1 MEFGGERC
9 HPRSNRGTVNSLE
22 PTLKSTVS
30 RSHPGHHSSHPRLDD
45 HEQFRRPGA
54 GLHLGRARGDTGG
67 EVGNPG
73 VIGTLLPVSLPAALG
88 DSISLSDG
96 DVSFATNDVVVFAI
110 SLAGG
115 STSVDEI
122 GIGVNSTPFFGNPVG
137 AGAFASGGQLPDSVA
152 ASGVTL
158 KATFSYNPTLLAA
171 GSSSANLFATYSP
184 AGSALAVGSIANI
197 SISSGTNFAVQTTL
211 VPEPGT
217 FLLVA
222 SGLAMLAMRRLPVHQ
237 KARPVHLRRLALG
250 NQQKISFHTKWG

>member
-1 MEFGGERC
+1 MTAVLGLATMI
-9 HPRSNRGTVNSLE
+9 SSAAQALAY
-22 PTLKSTVS
+22 TLAGPVVIT
-30 RSHPGHHSSHPRLDD
+30 
-45 HEQFRRPGA
+45 GA
-54 GLHLGRARGDTGG
+54 EA
-67 EVGNPG
+67 GNPG

-152 ASGVTL
+152 ASSITL
-158 KATFSYNPTLLAA
+158 KATFSYNPTSLTA

-184 AGSALAVGSIANI
+184 AGSVPAVGSIANI
-197 SISSGTNFAVQTTL
+197 SISSGTNFTVVTSL

-222 SGLAMLAMRRLPVHQ
+222 SGLAMLGMRRRI
-237 KARPVHLRRLALG
+237 A
-250 NQQKISFHTKWG
+250 